1 MAVTVNG
8 GDVTVG
14 VMVAKTIEVDVV
26 KTGKILVVVVVD
38 VTVTVTA
45 CEARLK
51 VLTSCDLQLVT
62 YKSHLERK
70 SHKKSIRSTSPFSHT
85 SFTFKI

>member
-26 KTGKILVVVVVD
+26 KTGKILVVVD

>member
-26 KTGKILVVVVVD
+26 KTGKILVVVD

-51 VLTSCDLQLVT
+51 VLISCDLQLVT

>member
-1 MAVTVNG
+1 MTVNG

-26 KTGKILVVVVVD
+26 KTGKILVVVD

-70 SHKKSIRSTSPFSHT
+70 SHKKSIRSTSPFSLT

>member
-26 KTGKILVVVVVD
+26 KTGKILVVVD

-51 VLTSCDLQLVT
+51 VLPCVT
-62 YKSHLERK
+62 FNLLLTNR
-70 SHKKSIRSTSPFSHT
+70 I
-85 SFTFKI
+85 

>member
-26 KTGKILVVVVVD
+26 KTGKIRVVVD

>member
-26 KTGKILVVVVVD
+26 KTGKILVVVD

-51 VLTSCDLQLVT
+51 VLTSFDLQLVT